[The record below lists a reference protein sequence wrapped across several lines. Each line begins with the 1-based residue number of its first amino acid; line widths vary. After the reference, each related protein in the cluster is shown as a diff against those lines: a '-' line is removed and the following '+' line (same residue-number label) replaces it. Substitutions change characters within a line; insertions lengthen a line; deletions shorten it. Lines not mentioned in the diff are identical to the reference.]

1 MNSIYPIPQKRL
13 NKISKLSKLKI
24 DEIFAVSKNSGE
36 ALYGLYQF
44 APPKYDK
51 AKQIRNYPQVS
62 RNTARYILDKFHEC
76 LHPDEQT
83 NLLWLNIGFSTSDH
97 LPDWTVDIA
106 KVIMT
111 F

>member
-1 MNSIYPIPQKRL
+1 MNRIYPIPQKKL

-24 DEIFAVSKNSGE
+24 DEIFAASENSSA
-36 ALYGLYQF
+36 ALYGLYKF
-44 APPKYDK
+44 VIPKYDK

-62 RNTARYILDKFHEC
+62 HNTAIYILDKFHERYQ
-76 LHPDEQT
+76 PDDQA